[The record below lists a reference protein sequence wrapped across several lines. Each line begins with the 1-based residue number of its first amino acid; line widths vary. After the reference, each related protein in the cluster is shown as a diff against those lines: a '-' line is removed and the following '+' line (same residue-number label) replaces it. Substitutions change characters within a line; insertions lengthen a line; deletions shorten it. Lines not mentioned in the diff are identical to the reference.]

1 MFQVGQKTIKNK
13 RMKKGVH
20 FLLCVCAISCMAVTC
35 KKQSA
40 GDPVNP
46 PGDTALVNTSHLDY
60 LYTPVTFSTGT
71 NAAGVF
77 IYAEA
82 PDYHLVADSD
92 EGYTCVDDVS
102 RAALVYLRSN
112 KFSTDTATQSKVFK
126 LISFLLEMQSSNG
139 YFYNFLLTGNQ
150 INTNGITSIN
160 NPDWWSWRALQ
171 TLTEGSPLIKIKNPQ
186 LSEKMDQAVNKL
198 VAAIK
203 TDMVNRP
210 QTTKEVS
217 GITVPQ
223 WLPAGSGTDQA
234 ALLIL
239 GLIPYCTNTNDTV
252 MTAYVKKL
260 ADGIALMQ
268 QGNAANY
275 PYGAFL
281 SWENTWHAYGN
292 DQAYALLK
300 AGVFLNDPLYT
311 SKAMT
316 EVDNFYPWLL
326 QNGLKSSFVV
336 ANNGSG
342 IQLTSEKSFE
352 QIAYGIRPM
361 VFAAI
366 EAYRLTGQNKYA
378 DMAGHL
384 SAWFLGKNSANRIM
398 YSIATGRCY
407 DGISSAANVNINSGA
422 ESTIEALLT
431 MERVERYPAVKIALN
446 KYKK

>member
-1 MFQVGQKTIKNK
+1 MKNSI
-13 RMKKGVH
+13 R
-20 FLLCVCAISCMAVTC
+20 FLLCFSAIICMAVTC
-35 KKQSA
+35 KKQSS
-40 GDPVNP
+40 GSTVIP
-46 PGDTALVNTSHLDY
+46 PKDTSLVNLSHLNY
-60 LYTPVTFSTGT
+60 LYVPVTFTDGT
-71 NAAGVF
+71 NAAGVW
-77 IYAEA
+77 IYADA
-82 PDYHLVADSD
+82 PNYTLTPASG

-112 KFSTDTATQSKVFK
+112 KFSSDTSVQTKAFK
-126 LISFLLEMQSSNG
+126 LINFILEMQSSNG

-150 INTNGITSIN
+150 INLSGPTSIN
-160 NPDWWSWRALQ
+160 NAEWWSWRALQ
-171 TLTEGSPLIKIKNPQ
+171 ALTEGSPLVKPINAA
-186 LSEKMDQAVNKL
+186 LSAKMDNAVSKL

-203 TDMVNRP
+203 IDLVNLP
-210 QTTKEVS
+210 QTTKTVS

-223 WLPAGSGTDQA
+223 WLPAGSGTDQS

-239 GLIPYCTNTNDTV
+239 GLIPYCTNTNDAT

-268 QGNAANY
+268 QGDATHI

-292 DQAYALLK
+292 DQAYALLN
-300 AGVFLNDPLYT
+300 AGIFLNDPVYT
-311 SKAMT
+311 SAALS

-326 QNGLKSSFVV
+326 QNGLKASFVV

-342 IQLTSEKSFE
+342 IQLSNVLSYD

-366 EAYRLTGQNKYA
+366 EAYKVTGLAKYA
-378 DMAGHL
+378 DEAGHL
-384 SAWFLGKNSANRIM
+384 AAWFLGANDLSKKM
-398 YSIATGRCY
+398 YDVTTGRGY
-407 DGISSAANVNINSGA
+407 DGLSSTSVNINAGA

-431 MERVERYPAVKIALN
+431 MEKVESYPDVKAALD